1 MALKKTSSEV
11 QISSRVA
18 QTLLNTFAQVEVDL
32 SLSPLDNEIF
42 VVTGLD
48 LDTSPPDA
56 VAGLDTEVKSYVST
70 TSQTTAQGINNSN
83 VIGAQ
88 RLSIMAAGF
97 VDGGVGFDQLG
108 GTVPTGEVMAI
119 AFIATNNFFVGIDST
134 NCVDFQAANCRVY
147 GYRARADAAT
157 YAALVSSEVLS
168 A

>member
-18 QTLLNTFAQVEVDL
+18 QTALNTFNQVEVDL

-48 LDTSPPDA
+48 MDTSPPDFI
-56 VAGLDTEVKSYVST
+56 AGLDTDVQSYVST
-70 TSQTTAQGINNSN
+70 TSQTGAVGINNSN
-83 VIGAQ
+83 VVGAN
-88 RLSIMAAGF
+88 RLNIKAAGS
-97 VDGGVGFDQLG
+97 VDSGVGFTQLG
-108 GTVPTGEVMAI
+108 GTVPTGDVMAI
-119 AFIATNNFFVGIDST
+119 AYIATNNFFVGLDST
-134 NCVDFQAANCRVY
+134 NCATLQSANCRLY